1 MAAKVNIEKTE
12 PDQTA
17 DEWRN
22 WEQEIVKIC
31 YVCEKIL
38 FFSMSFFTRGHLMS
52 DAFYLMTEYKRQ
64 RNITIQK

>member
-38 FFSMSFFTRGHLMS
+38 FFSMSFFTRGHLRE
-52 DAFYLMTEYKRQ
+52 DINRKKRFLSGIAQ
-64 RNITIQK
+64 IS

>member
-12 PDQTA
+12 SDQTA

-22 WEQEIVKIC
+22 WEQEIVKF
-31 YVCEKIL
+31 VTSVKKF
-38 FFSMSFFTRGHLMS
+38 FFSMIFFTRGHLMS